1 MTLRV
6 PLLHE
11 NPDSG
16 SLDLTYEIWSEGGSG
31 PPILFLCG
39 GPGERATELR
49 PHLPWAHIVQNR
61 PIVLLNQRG
70 TDLIPGPLALRA
82 RMFMDSDEALAAL
95 AGQAITV
102 NTAAYTPWQSALDL
116 ALLADAL
123 GVERFDVIAHSY
135 GTHLV
140 MAAMR
145 AIPERLNRVVMLG
158 FEGPDQTFKFSAPF
172 EQALARVPEGAKGLE
187 QLESQEWSIDLEG
200 VSLRVGPFG
209 VRWMLA
215 SWMGL
220 EARMRRLPD
229 LLKDP
234 AMQLPRA
241 IGGFVRMLQ
250 RRSPIYYLNDAA
262 SSASPSRWERM
273 RADSGP
279 WAGVANFP
287 FPEIGR
293 AYGAQPMPDW
303 FRQDPVFDG
312 DVLVLTGQ
320 YDAFTPSSNVQEA
333 GAGLVRAEHREI
345 EGAFHDTLLLSAD
358 VGRAIGNWM
367 TAS

>member
-1 MTLRV
+1 MKLRV

-11 NPDSG
+11 DPGSG

-31 PPILFLCG
+31 SPIVFLCG

-49 PHLPWAHIVQNR
+49 PHLPWAQIAQNR

-70 TDLIPGPLALRA
+70 TDLVPGPLALRE
-82 RMFMDSDEALAAL
+82 RMFVDPDEALAAL
-95 AGQAITV
+95 AGQVITV
-102 NTAAYTPWQSALDL
+102 NAAAYTPWQSALDL
-116 ALLADAL
+116 VLLADAL
-123 GVERFDVIAHSY
+123 GVERLDVIAHSY

-140 MAAMR
+140 MAAMK

-172 EQALARVPEGAKGLE
+172 ERALARVPEGAAGLE
-187 QLESQEWSIDLEG
+187 RLESKEWSIDLEG

-229 LLKDP
+229 LLQDP
-234 AMQLPRA
+234 ATQLPRA

-250 RRSPIYYLNDAA
+250 RRSPIFYLNDAA
-262 SSASPSRWERM
+262 SSASSSRWEKM

-293 AYGAQPMPDW
+293 AYGAQPLPDP
-303 FRQDPVFDG
+303 FRQAPVFAG
-312 DVLVLTGQ
+312 DVLVLTGE
-320 YDAFTPSSNVQEA
+320 YDAFTPTGNFQEA
-333 GAGLVRAEHREI
+333 GVGLARAEHREI
-345 EGAFHDTLLLSAD
+345 QGAFHDTLLLSAD
-358 VGRAIGNWM
+358 IGRAIETWI
-367 TAS
+367 SSS